1 MPKYGNAIIP
11 PKQMA
16 HFDAIIHGMPILV
29 ERVVDELESGMRSQ
43 IISVYEDIVLTTAYE
58 DDTSATRNSSNA
70 VVFRTDEYPPQE
82 FDASKAIA
90 EHWRPGSAD
99 PDTGGPPPPQ
109 HTIVLEAYCATE
121 YSEYLNVRYGGESMF
136 LWNAIARHCTAA
148 FETAAQRASDVFV

>member
-99 PDTGGPPPPQ
+99 PT
-109 HTIVLEAYCATE
+109 
-121 YSEYLNVRYGGESMF
+121 RRR
-136 LWNAIARHCTAA
+136 ARCRAA
-148 FETAAQRASDVFV
+148 FPARRPRPRPARRRCDTARRGWSTPTRSGSASGSAP